1 MARRKSKPR
10 GQYEKKTD
18 QVPTRVKTQ
27 QLHSYSDDYA
37 LQILR
42 QIVPAVSFLSPLLSL
57 SPISSLNHILR
68 PQMSP
73 TSRIIIMDQVMPPAV
88 NTLPEPL
95 ERIKRSQDLQMM
107 LLCNAKERDEA
118 EWSELFDKAGE
129 GLIGGEGE
137 EKKKRKLGIL
147 NVKTPPGSMMSLI
160 EVGFIDV
167 DRDGESEGGEKQ
179 AETLQG
185 KL

>member
-1 MARRKSKPR
+1 
-10 GQYEKKTD
+10 
-18 QVPTRVKTQ
+18 
-27 QLHSYSDDYA
+27 
-37 LQILR
+37 
-42 QIVPAVSFLSPLLSL
+42 
-57 SPISSLNHILR
+57 
-68 PQMSP
+68 
-73 TSRIIIMDQVMPPAV
+73 MDQVMPPAV
-88 NTLPEPL
+88 NMLPEPL

-129 GLIGGEGE
+129 GLIESAVEGTG
-137 EKKKRKLGIL
+137 EKKANRKLGIL

-167 DRDGESEGGEKQ
+167 DGDGEGEKQ
-179 AETLQG
+179 AETLQA